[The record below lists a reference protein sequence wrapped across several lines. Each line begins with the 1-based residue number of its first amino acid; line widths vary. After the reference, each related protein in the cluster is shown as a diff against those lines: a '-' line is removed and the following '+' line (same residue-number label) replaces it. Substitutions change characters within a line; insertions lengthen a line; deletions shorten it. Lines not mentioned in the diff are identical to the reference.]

1 LTVNFDTI
9 LEIENYIKEISPLTE
24 LLIVTKNQN
33 EFDIDQLIDK
43 GYQDFGENRVQDANL
58 KYSKKI
64 TTNKNIKLHLLGPL
78 QTNKV
83 KLALKLFNTIQTLD
97 RKKLVDEIV
106 KEKIKNEVITKNF
119 YIQINIGKEKQKS
132 GIDESQLE
140 GFYEYCLNFNLNIVG
155 LMCIPPND
163 ENTESFFSHMVALR
177 DKINP
182 SLKLSMGMSN
192 DYLLALRFKANVIR
206 IGSKI
211 FNNE

>member
-1 LTVNFDTI
+1 MPVNFDTI

-64 TTNKNIKLHLLGPL
+64 TTNKNIKLHLIGPL

-119 YIQINIGKEKQKS
+119 YIQINIGQEKQKS